1 MIRFMI
7 HDPVRDP
14 ILDLIRDPTLA
25 LIRDPI
31 RDLIHNT
38 VREPIRDPIRS
49 DPIRSDPIQ
58 ILSSRMNIKPSL
70 ILTSNSTWRLHVGEV
85 EVGKAWKISWVTKAQ
100 QLLSFSTLL

>member
-7 HDPVRDP
+7 RDPVRDP

-38 VREPIRDPIRS
+38 VREPIR

-100 QLLSFSTLL
+100 QQLSFSTLL

>member
-49 DPIRSDPIQ
+49 RFYRR
-58 ILSSRMNIKPSL
+58 RMDIKTSL

>member
-7 HDPVRDP
+7 RDPVRDP

-31 RDLIHNT
+31 RDLIHIT
-38 VREPIRDPIRS
+38 VREPIH

-70 ILTSNSTWRLHVGEV
+70 ILTVSIRFHPPKPPRSRGTEL
-85 EVGKAWKISWVTKAQ
+85 KYLMTCKT
-100 QLLSFSTLL
+100 

>member
-7 HDPVRDP
+7 HDQVRDP

-49 DPIRSDPIQ
+49 RFYRH
-58 ILSSRMNIKPSL
+58 RMNIKPSL

>member
-1 MIRFMI
+1 MIR
-7 HDPVRDP
+7 DPVRDP

-49 DPIRSDPIQ
+49 DPIQ
-58 ILSSRMNIKPSL
+58 ILSSRMNIKPCL

>member
-49 DPIRSDPIQ
+49 DPIRSRFYRR
-58 ILSSRMNIKPSL
+58 RMNIKPGL
-70 ILTSNSTWRLHVGEV
+70 ILTSNSTWRPHVGEV